1 MKPIKE
7 DVSELN
13 KRIAETFPGVERAA
27 FDPKEHQIAP
37 PPLPVLPAE
46 GGKNRDSKAK
56 P

>member
-13 KRIAETFPGVERAA
+13 KRIAETFPEEKRAA

-37 PPLPVLPAE
+37 PPLPAE
-46 GGKNRDSKAK
+46 GEKSRNSKPK